1 MEANHLVQTINVL
14 TERFGKEKAKHE
26 LEIAELWTEIFKL
39 RSERAEAAFEPETKT
54 TKK

>member
-1 MEANHLVQTINVL
+1 MEVDHLVQTVNVL
-14 TERFGKEKAKHE
+14 TERAGKAAAKYE

-39 RSERAEAAFEPETKT
+39 RAERDALVESKN

>member
-1 MEANHLVQTINVL
+1 MEVNHVVQTINVL
-14 TERFGKEKAKHE
+14 TERAGKTAAKYE

-39 RSERAEAAFEPETKT
+39 REERDALVESKN

>member
-1 MEANHLVQTINVL
+1 MEVNHVVQTINVL
-14 TERFGKEKAKHE
+14 TERAGKAASRYE

-39 RSERAEAAFEPETKT
+39 REERDALVESKN

>member
-1 MEANHLVQTINVL
+1 MEVNQVVQTVNVL
-14 TERFGKEKAKHE
+14 TERAGKATARYE

-39 RSERAEAAFEPETKT
+39 REKVAELETKN